1 MTVQR
6 KQLGKKGEDIACMY
20 LESQGLEVIERNW
33 QCQSG
38 EADIIARE
46 DGVLAFIE
54 VKTRRSQAAGLPEDA
69 VDLRKR
75 RKYEKIAT
83 DYLFSHDLASTRIRF
98 DVMALLLSNDGKAL
112 LRHHRDAFGVDG

>member
-1 MTVQR
+1 MTAQR

-33 QCQSG
+33 RCQSG

-46 DGVLAFIE
+46 EGVLAFIE